1 MNGRP
6 TDLLAP
12 LERLSAVVGSNSDL
26 VQAAGG
32 NTSLKH
38 GGRMWIKASGT
49 WLAHAAARDIMVPV
63 RLAPLLDAL
72 AADAPFAES
81 CADFVD
87 RDLAS
92 GGLRPSIET
101 TMHAVLSD
109 PVVVHVHCVDTIAW
123 AVRSDAAA
131 HLAPLLAGLPWA
143 FVPYRRPGLP
153 LTREILNVTTPE
165 TKVFVLGKHGLV
177 VSGQTVEGAEAL
189 LVEVCARLQRSART
203 ALAADLSRLAA
214 FAEATLYRPVGGDT
228 AHAVALDKISLDAAR
243 RGSLY
248 PDHVVFL
255 GRGVHVLGDENIT
268 RALAGLGSQ
277 AAPPKLALAPGEGA
291 FVLRSSAEAVDPMV
305 RCLADVT
312 ARLTAG
318 DPVAPLT
325 AGDEDALLDW
335 DAEHYRQ
342 ALARAEAGR

>member
-177 VSGQTVEGAEAL
+177 VSGQTVEG
-189 LVEVCARLQRSART
+189 R
-203 ALAADLSRLAA
+203 
-214 FAEATLYRPVGGDT
+214 F
-228 AHAVALDKISLDAAR
+228 
-243 RGSLY
+243 
-248 PDHVVFL
+248 
-255 GRGVHVLGDENIT
+255 
-268 RALAGLGSQ
+268 
-277 AAPPKLALAPGEGA
+277 
-291 FVLRSSAEAVDPMV
+291 
-305 RCLADVT
+305 
-312 ARLTAG
+312 
-318 DPVAPLT
+318 
-325 AGDEDALLDW
+325 
-335 DAEHYRQ
+335 
-342 ALARAEAGR
+342 

>member
-1 MNGRP
+1 MIGRP
-6 TDLLAP
+6 DEMLAP
-12 LERLSAVVGSNSDL
+12 LERLSARIGSNPDL

-38 GGRMWIKASGT
+38 AGRMWIKASGT

-63 RLAPLLDAL
+63 KLPPLLDAIV
-72 AADAPFAES
+72 AAAPFAES

-109 PVVVHVHCVDTIAW
+109 PVVVHGHCVNTIAW
-123 AVRSDAAA
+123 AVRSDAPIR
-131 HLAPLLAGLPWA
+131 LAPLLDGLPWA

-153 LTREILNVTTPE
+153 LTRALLDVMRPE
-165 TKVFVLGKHGLV
+165 TRVFVLGKHGLV
-177 VSGQTVEGAEAL
+177 VSGRTVQEVEAL
-189 LVEVCARLQRSART
+189 LVEVCARLQRCAR
-203 ALAADLSRLAA
+203 AAPVADPSRLAA
-214 FAEATLYRPVGGDT
+214 LAEGTLYRPAGEDI
-228 AHAVALDKISLDAAR
+228 AHAVALDKVSLDAAR
-243 RGSLY
+243 LGSLY

-255 GRGVHVLGDENIT
+255 GRGVHVLGDEDIT
-268 RALAGLGSQ
+268 RALAGLASQ
-277 AAPPKLALAPGEGA
+277 AAPPKLVLAPGEGA
-291 FVLRSSAEAVDPMV
+291 FVLRSSAEAVDAMV

-312 ARLTAG
+312 ARLTTG

-325 AGDEDALLDW
+325 AEDEDALLNW